1 LHTGINR
8 GLKFNSIAHLSGRA
22 ILFAMCPM
30 KITKLNTGAR
40 VVLSFAIVLMIMATM
55 SAVALWR
62 LQTADDTTASLVRE
76 KLARRQLT
84 SEVLALA
91 RLNGV
96 RVAAIARSDS
106 LEVGDYFLA
115 QLTQGDKAQLALEAQ
130 LTGLA
135 RDPAEQGLLA
145 KAASGKSA
153 YLAVR
158 AELFKLK
165 DQGKTQEVAT
175 LADSGLETSFKQ
187 HAGALEELL
196 AYQSRQASMVALE
209 SGRQF
214 AASRS
219 LLIGLGAFALTAGAA
234 LAWALTRSIV
244 APLRDAVGHI
254 VRVAGGDLRPVGAG
268 SRTDEIGQ
276 LLAALGEMT
285 ARLSATVAQVRTGA
299 VAMDVATAEIAAGNA
314 DLSSRTEQQASALE
328 ETASSIE
335 ELTAAVRQNSA
346 HAHEANRLAVS
357 ASAVADK
364 GGKVVADVV
373 ETMAAISGF
382 ATKIVDI
389 TGVIDGIA
397 FQTNLLALNAAVEAA
412 RAGEQ
417 GRGFAVV
424 AGEVRNL
431 AQRSSMAA
439 REIKTL
445 IGDSVNQIESGRRLT
460 EVAGSTMGDIV
471 VSVRRVTS
479 IIGAISASSS
489 EQEAG
494 IEQINSAI
502 IEMDAVT
509 QQNAALVEQAAASAE
524 ALHGQAA
531 ALATMVGYFQVE
543 DQPRSGKEAP
553 AAPARMKLVP
563 MLELTGQSC
572 RGAASGPRTKPS
584 YSRKMTS

>member
-1 LHTGINR
+1 
-8 GLKFNSIAHLSGRA
+8 
-22 ILFAMCPM
+22 M

-76 KLARRQLT
+76 KLAKRQLT

-106 LEVGDYFLA
+106 LEVGDYFMA
-115 QLTQGDKAQLALEAQ
+115 QLTQGDKAQLALESQ

-135 RDPAEQGLLA
+135 QDPAEQGLLA
-145 KAASGKSA
+145 KAAAGKSA
-153 YLAVR
+153 YLAMR
-158 AELFKLK
+158 SELFKLK
-165 DQGKTQEVAT
+165 DQGKTQEVAA
-175 LADSGLETSFKQ
+175 LADAGLETSFKH

-196 AYQSRQASMVALE
+196 AYQSRQASTVAME

-214 AASRS
+214 IVSRS
-219 LLIGLGAFALTAGAA
+219 LLVGLGAFALIAGAA

-244 APLRDAVGHI
+244 TPLHEAVGHI

-276 LLAALGEMT
+276 LLAALAEMT
-285 ARLSATVAQVRTGA
+285 ARLSSTVAQVRTGA
-299 VAMDVATAEIAAGNA
+299 VAMDVASGEIASGNA

-346 HAHEANRLAVS
+346 HAHEANQLAMS
-357 ASAVADK
+357 ASTVADK
-364 GGKVVADVV
+364 GGKVVGDVV

-382 ATKIVDI
+382 AAKIVDI
-389 TGVIDGIA
+389 TTVIDGIA

-445 IGDSVNQIESGRRLT
+445 IGDSVSQIENGRRLT

-471 VSVRRVTS
+471 LSVRRVTS

-502 IEMDAVT
+502 IDMDAVT

-524 ALHGQAA
+524 ALHEQAA
-531 ALATMVGYFQVE
+531 ELATMVGYFQVE
-543 DQPRSGKEAP
+543 DQLRSGQEAP

-572 RGAASGPRTKPS
+572 RGTASGPRTKPS
-584 YSRKMTS
+584 YSA